1 MRILIT
7 ASLLSCLL
15 ITPVS
20 ADEGHADSRD
30 PYPPSASEMIVDG
43 LVMRPLSLA
52 GTIIG
57 TGIFLVTLPFSA
69 AGGNVDEAGQTLV
82 ADPARATFTN
92 CLGCIPGRHER
103 LQQEQQQRQRN

>member
-1 MRILIT
+1 MRIFLT

-15 ITPVS
+15 VTPVS
-20 ADEGHADSRD
+20 ADEHNADSRE
-30 PYPPSASEMIVDG
+30 PYPPTATEMIVDG

-69 AGGNVDEAGQTLV
+69 AGGNVDEAGQKLV
-82 ADPARATFTN
+82 AEPARATFSN

-103 LQQEQQQRQRN
+103 LQQQQRQRD